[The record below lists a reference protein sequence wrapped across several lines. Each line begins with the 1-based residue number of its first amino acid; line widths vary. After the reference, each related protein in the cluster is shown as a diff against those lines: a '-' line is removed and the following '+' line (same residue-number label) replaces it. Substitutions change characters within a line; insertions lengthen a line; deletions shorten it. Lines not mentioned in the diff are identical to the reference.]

1 MKSARSSECRPSTEM
16 SSTRLARAA
25 AAAAGV
31 ADGGVLQAT
40 AIGSSPMAAA
50 RSTRDT
56 RQDDVMTVFS
66 LRLELDAY
74 RHRGRP
80 RRAGPDV
87 EAGRAGPEIALVV
100 RDVRQVVD
108 ERGHLVAR
116 GHPVQSEIG
125 PEVARQ
131 AQNRPLGRS
140 RRNGAGPFAAVD
152 ETKAD
157 AGAFERSAVQILAA
171 PEIRR
176 VPGSVAS

>member
-1 MKSARSSECRPSTEM
+1 
-16 SSTRLARAA
+16 
-25 AAAAGV
+25 
-31 ADGGVLQAT
+31 
-40 AIGSSPMAAA
+40 
-50 RSTRDT
+50 
-56 RQDDVMTVFS
+56 MTVFS

-74 RHRGRP
+74 RHRGGL

-131 AQNRPLGRS
+131 AQNRQLGRS

-157 AGAFERSAVQILAA
+157 ARAFERSAVELVAA
-171 PEIRR
+171 PEIRG
-176 VPGSVAS
+176 VPGRVRTPRPDSHGSCPAADPRIRMSVAETHLPVDDE